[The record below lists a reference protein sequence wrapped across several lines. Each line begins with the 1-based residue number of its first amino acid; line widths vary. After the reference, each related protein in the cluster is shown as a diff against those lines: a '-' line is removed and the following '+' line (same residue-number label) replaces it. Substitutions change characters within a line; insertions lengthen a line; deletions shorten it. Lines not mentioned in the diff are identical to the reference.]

1 MDNVLNPQNAN
12 AISPVA
18 VASDLGLSNV
28 LPEDVAPAM
37 SVGQQYD
44 QALDSGEPHQM
55 IKIAQANPNTP
66 VAIAATRA
74 ADLMHF
80 GTQTIN
86 AMVKPIEDAGG
97 LGTPQGN
104 IAAATEAKKY
114 FSQEKPQMWNS
125 FIYALTGNKKM
136 AQAAITGGDVLYK
149 TVPDKEGNLIQ
160 VGINQLGKIVDAEDV
175 GTGQK
180 LSRDEYQSRAVGRQ
194 TYENTLDYKTK
205 EIQAKANAENWNA
218 KTKRDSIAEQSYR
231 GVILPLAR
239 RLLDDSQSVKDIAP
253 EVRSQLFKYV
263 NNSMSSVAKTGESKD
278 LLKQKQANAAI
289 NEGKQ
294 VSDSERIALGLP
306 AGLYSW
312 TKEGVKSEKTGESK
326 SWTAL
331 DQDQST
337 KSKSNELENNYSQT
351 QQQLTKYFQTLKL
364 PKDQQDTVIRI
375 LDSGKEIG
383 RKLLELQPDMPKFLF
398 TPNTTD
404 SEDPFSIIQGKAVQ
418 LLTNGQLLRLN
429 AEYTN
434 SAKAAADRKGG
445 LPPNP
450 FDIENGFARS
460 SEFRQVVREGMDMT
474 NELLKRHVETRS
486 NQDLTGKAN
495 ARGAVAPPPVTTS
508 TLGAPPE
515 QTPSDYVG
523 QNQAKERADLINRG
537 ANFLPPAGLEATG
550 KFDPKTGKPLFKKRG
565 T

>member
-1 MDNVLNPQNAN
+1 MANVLDAPVAN
-12 AISPVA
+12 AVSPIA

-28 LPEDVAPAM
+28 LPENVAPAM

-114 FSQEKPQMWNS
+114 FGQEKPQMWNA
-125 FIYALTGNKKM
+125 FIYSLTGNKKM

-160 VGINQLGKIVDAEDV
+160 VGINQLGKIIDAEDV
-175 GTGQK
+175 GSGQK
-180 LSRDEYQSRAVGRQ
+180 LSREEYQSRAVGRQ

-205 EIQAKANAENWNA
+205 EIQAKANSENWNA

-231 GVILPLAR
+231 GVILPLAQ
-239 RLLDDSQSVKDIAP
+239 RLLDDSQSVKDISP

-263 NNSMSSVAKTGESKD
+263 NNSMSSVAKSGESKD
-278 LLKQKQANAAI
+278 LLRQKQANAAI

-294 VSDSERIALGLP
+294 LTDSERTSLGLP

-337 KSKSNELENNYSQT
+337 KSKSNEIENNYSQT
-351 QQQLTKYFQTLKL
+351 KESLTKYFQTLKL
-364 PKDQQDTVIRI
+364 PKDQQDTVLRI

-383 RKLLELQPDMPKFLF
+383 RKLLELQPDTPKFLF

-434 SAKAAADRKGG
+434 SAKAAAERKGG

-460 SEFRQVVREGMDMT
+460 SEFRKVVHEGMSMT
-474 NELLKRHVETRS
+474 NDLIKRHAETR
-486 NQDLTGKAN
+486 NIQDLTGRAAN
-495 ARGAVAPPPVTTS
+495 PSGPVAPPAQTS

-515 QTPSDYVG
+515 QSPADYVAK
-523 QNQAKERADLINRG
+523 NQAKERADLINRG
-537 ANFLPPAGLEATG
+537 ANFAPPAGFVLTG
-550 KFDPKTGKPLFKKRG
+550 KFDPNTGKPVIEKRG
-565 T
+565 K

>member
-1 MDNVLNPQNAN
+1 MANILDAPVAN
-12 AISPVA
+12 AVSPIA
-18 VASDLGLSNV
+18 AASDLGLSNV
-28 LPEDVAPAM
+28 LPENVAPAK

-44 QALDSGEPHQM
+44 EALDSGEPHQM

-66 VAIAATRA
+66 VAIAATSA

-80 GTQTIN
+80 GNQTVN
-86 AMVKPIEDAGG
+86 AMTKPIEDAGG
-97 LGTPQGN
+97 LGTPKGN

-114 FSQEKPQMWNS
+114 FGQEKPQMWNA
-125 FIYALTGNKKM
+125 FIYSLTGNKKM

-160 VGINQLGKIVDAEDV
+160 VGINQLGKIIDAEDV
-175 GTGQK
+175 GSGQK
-180 LSRDEYQSRAVGRQ
+180 LSREEYQSRAVDRQ

-205 EIQAKANAENWNA
+205 EIQAKANAGNWIA
-218 KTKRDSIAEQSYR
+218 KTRRDSIAEQSYN
-231 GVILPLAR
+231 GVILPLAQ
-239 RLLDDSQSVKDIAP
+239 RLLEDSQSVKDISP

-263 NNSMSSVAKTGESKD
+263 NNSMSSVAKSGESKD
-278 LLKQKQANAAI
+278 LLRQKQANAAI

-294 VSDSERIALGLP
+294 LTDSERTSLGLP

-351 QQQLTKYFQTLKL
+351 KQQLTTYFETLKL
-364 PKDQQDTVIRI
+364 PKDQQDTVLRM

-429 AEYTN
+429 AEYMKK
-434 SAKAAADRKGG
+434 AKIAADQKGG

-450 FDIENGFARS
+450 YDIENGFARS
-460 SEFRQVVREGMDMT
+460 DLFKEAVDNGMNMT

-486 NQDLTGKAN
+486 TKELTGEPN
-495 ARGAVAPPPVTTS
+495 ARGAIAPPAKAS

-515 QTPSDYVG
+515 QSPADYVA

-537 ANFLPPAGLEATG
+537 ANFAPPAGFVLTG
-550 KFDPKTGKPLFKKRG
+550 KFDPNTGKPVIEKRG
-565 T
+565 K